1 MVTSSSSVMPSLS
14 LLRMILDRPFFSMAK
29 NQFTGVRITISV
41 PIMGAENMA
50 NCSGA
55 SLAMLLGETSPKMST
70 TMVITAVATTAPFCR
85 CSPTVKNRVDRED
98 AVRLTMLLPTRMVD
112 SRLSYLSTSARARA
126 ARRSPA
132 SALLL
137 RRMRLREVKAVSVAE
152 K

>member
-1 MVTSSSSVMPSLS
+1 MSTPM
-14 LLRMILDRPFFSMAK
+14 
-29 NQFTGVRITISV
+29 
-41 PIMGAENMA
+41 MGAENMA

-70 TMVITAVATTAPFCR
+70 TMVITAVAITAPLRRF
-85 CSPTVKNRVDRED
+85 SPTVKNRVDRED

-112 SRLSYLSTSARARA
+112 SRLSYLSTSSRALA
-126 ARRSPA
+126 ARRLPA

-137 RRMRLREVKAVSVAE
+137 SRMRFREVKAVSVAE